1 LNVARDKQVGTIF
14 LRFGVRR
21 SHSKE
26 VYSGHMV
33 YTLYRTERVRAGL
46 HPLEF
51 CLGANLVPTSAQRQS
66 ILFNIE

>member
-1 LNVARDKQVGTIF
+1 LNVARDKQVSTIF

-33 YTLYRTERVRAGL
+33 YTLYRTL
-46 HPLEF
+46 
-51 CLGANLVPTSAQRQS
+51 
-66 ILFNIE
+66 